1 MSNAQIFGQIS
12 DQNALLLMDQDAVG
26 RNIFV
31 VFLLVNS
38 LGLERTRKLFVTD
51 IRYLKMRKAEYG
63 SKNDS
68 IGE

>member
-1 MSNAQIFGQIS
+1 MSNAQIFGQVS
-12 DQNALLLMDQDAVG
+12 NQNALLLMERDAVG
-26 RNIFV
+26 RIIFV

-51 IRYLKMRKAEYG
+51 IRYLKMRKADNG